1 MDDRTAKHSANAMRT
16 DDQQTTVN
24 IHIGGVKKLLL
35 SSVFL
40 LLFAIEE

>member
-16 DDQQTTVN
+16 DDQQITAN
-24 IHIGGVKKLLL
+24 IYVGGVKKLLL
-35 SSVFL
+35 SGVFL